1 MEATSMGNQCTP
13 LDEVRRLLIVFK
25 RKLNNTAQR
34 EEKCRECYRKVLEM
48 IEELEA
54 RLEEYEYE
62 EALKR
67 WG

>member
-1 MEATSMGNQCTP
+1 MSVCSPA
-13 LDEVRRLLIVFK
+13 DEVRRLLIVFR
-25 RKLNNTAQR
+25 RKLLALKQR
-34 EEKCRECYRKVLEM
+34 KEYTECIDVVM
-48 IEELEA
+48 DIIAELEA

>member
-1 MEATSMGNQCTP
+1 LSSQCTP
-13 LDEVRRLLIVFK
+13 LDEIRKFLIVFK
-25 RKLNNTAQR
+25 RRLSAMGQR
-34 EEKCRECYRKVLEM
+34 DSACSECYRKVLEM
-48 IEELEA
+48 VEELEA

>member
-1 MEATSMGNQCTP
+1 MSVCSPA
-13 LDEVRRLLIVFK
+13 DEVRRLLIVFR
-25 RKLNNTAQR
+25 RKLLALKQR
-34 EEKCRECYRKVLEM
+34 STEC
-48 IEELEA
+48 IECIDMVIGIIAELEA